1 MSLSCLLCISGNS
14 KQICF
19 CAYYGPSKYILILCK
34 QQCGN
39 IGYNPF
45 SIYKYNIHYTEYL
58 AFLAMSERYVGLI
71 ILLFFVHKDPSN
83 LSTILPVY
91 LRRTVYTVQYKVH
104 CTVNCTLYTVPSRKF
119 KRISNKNKISTKS
132 T

>member
-45 SIYKYNIHYTEYL
+45 SIYKYNIHYTEYNT
-58 AFLAMSERYVGLI
+58 SRQTKVNI
-71 ILLFFVHKDPSN
+71 HD
-83 LSTILPVY
+83 
-91 LRRTVYTVQYKVH
+91 YTEYNTSRQTKVNIH
-104 CTVNCTLYTVPSRKF
+104 DCTEYNTSRQ
-119 KRISNKNKISTKS
+119 T
-132 T
+132 

>member
-45 SIYKYNIHYTEYL
+45 SIYKYNIHYTEYNT
-58 AFLAMSERYVGLI
+58 SRQTKVNIHDYTEYNTSRQTKVNIHYTEYNTSHQTKVNIHDCTEYNTSRQTKVNIHNNI
-71 ILLFFVHKDPSN
+71 I
-83 LSTILPVY
+83 
-91 LRRTVYTVQYKVH
+91 
-104 CTVNCTLYTVPSRKF
+104 
-119 KRISNKNKISTKS
+119 
-132 T
+132 